1 MFSGSK
7 LGSPVTSGVT
17 LRQSC
22 GYFVDCKGILTPI
35 LRTWVHKSTLLLQ
48 NRGHAEVLK
57 KDPFFRE
64 IRNEG
69 AAPPL
74 YLSAP
79 PPPPPGF
86 FLLQVVMII
95 HLYKGW
101 ALAYGL
107 MTRLILMR
115 MGILGHFM
123 PKIIIK
129 ACFLEFPSRKVIF
142 RDRNTKLA
150 TNVFKRM
157 LLILEH
163 VASEWLQGTPYCE

>member
-1 MFSGSK
+1 MFSAASGGSK

-57 KDPFFRE
+57 KDPFF
-64 IRNEG
+64 
-69 AAPPL
+69 
-74 YLSAP
+74 
-79 PPPPPGF
+79 PPPPGLF
-86 FLLQVVMII
+86 SLQVVTHVMII
-95 HLYKGW
+95 HLYIGW
-101 ALAYGL
+101 ALAYGW

-129 ACFLEFPSRKVIF
+129 ACFSEFPSRKVIF
-142 RDRNTKLA
+142 RDRN

-163 VASEWLQGTPYCE
+163 VASEWLQGTPYCEWFWGKKHENEWFL

>member
-1 MFSGSK
+1 MVNRYCLRSERWMPTTPSLDEQPELYFWLRFS
-7 LGSPVTSGVT
+7 
-17 LRQSC
+17 
-22 GYFVDCKGILTPI
+22 
-35 LRTWVHKSTLLLQ
+35 
-48 NRGHAEVLK
+48 
-57 KDPFFRE
+57 
-64 IRNEG
+64 
-69 AAPPL
+69 
-74 YLSAP
+74 
-79 PPPPPGF
+79 
-86 FLLQVVMII
+86 LQVVNHVMII
-95 HLYKGW
+95 HLYIGW
-101 ALAYGL
+101 ALAYGW

-163 VASEWLQGTPYCE
+163 VASEWLQGTPYCEWFWGKKHENEWFL